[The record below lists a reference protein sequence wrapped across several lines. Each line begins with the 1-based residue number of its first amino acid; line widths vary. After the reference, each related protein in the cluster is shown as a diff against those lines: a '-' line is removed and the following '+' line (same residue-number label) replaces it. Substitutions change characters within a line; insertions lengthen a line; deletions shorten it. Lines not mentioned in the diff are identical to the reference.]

1 MTTRLP
7 LSPIAECSHLNPVV
21 WQKVN
26 RLLLRKALSE
36 FAHEGLILPTP
47 LPDGQYQ
54 VLSDDGQ
61 IQYRFKAIVLDLNH
75 WSIPADS
82 IRKYSAEQEQAL
94 DALLFM
100 IELRNTLLLKE
111 SVLPVY
117 LDEISSTLYG
127 SAYKHDRVAPTAV
140 ELIDADFQRVETAMS
155 EGHPCFVAN
164 NGRLGFDANDYN
176 RYAPEAATPF
186 QVVWLAVHKQRA
198 TLSISETLTYEQ
210 LIEEEL
216 GDEQIS
222 KFKQHLHTLGLNDS
236 DYWLMPA
243 HPWQWQNKLAMAF
256 AAEIAQHQIVL
267 LGRSEDLYL
276 AQQSIR
282 TFFNVSAPHKR
293 YVKTALSVLNMG
305 FMRGLSPYYMLAT
318 PAINDWVYKL
328 VEGDAYLQS
337 KGFSIL
343 REVAAIGY
351 RNPYYEAA
359 IQENNAFKKML
370 AALWRECPS
379 TRLREGEKLMTM
391 TALVH
396 LDNEGRALVAEL
408 IVASGQSADQW
419 IAEYLDA
426 YFVPLLHCFYK
437 HDLIYMP
444 HGENLI
450 MVLKD
455 HRVARVLM
463 KDIAEEVGILNPA
476 VELPEIMQRVSTY
489 LPDELKTLCLFID
502 VFDGYLRHLAAILHD
517 QCNYSTTQFWH
528 AVARCTHAYQA
539 EHPELATQ
547 FARYDLFAE
556 DFQHSCL
563 NRLQMAN
570 NKHMLNLEDP
580 ASGLQM
586 VGRLQNPLARWRD
599 PSRLGELS

>member
-7 LSPIAECSHLNPVV
+7 APTLAECAHLNPAI

-26 RLLLRKALSE
+26 RLLVRKAISE
-36 FAHEGLILPTP
+36 FAHEGLLTP
-47 LPDGQYQ
+47 ELQTDGQYQ
-54 VLSDDGQ
+54 IHSDDGE
-61 IQYRFKAIVLDLNH
+61 ISYRFRAEVLALNH

-82 IRKYSAEQEQAL
+82 ISKQSGEQPQAL

-100 IELRNTLLLKE
+100 LELREQLLLKE
-111 SVLPVY
+111 HVLPVY

-127 SAYKHDRVAPTAV
+127 SAYKHDRAAPSAA
-140 ELIDADFQRVETAMS
+140 ELIHSDFQRVETAMS

-164 NGRLGFDANDYN
+164 NGRLGFDANDYR

-186 QVVWLAVHKQRA
+186 QIVWLAVHKQRA
-198 TLSISETLTYEQ
+198 TLSISATLDYEQ
-210 LIEEEL
+210 MMREEL
-216 GDEQIS
+216 GEAQLAT
-222 KFKQHLHTLGLNDS
+222 FRQRLQALGLNDG

-256 AAEIAQHQIVL
+256 AAEIAQQQIVF
-267 LGRSEDLYL
+267 LGTGDDLYL

-282 TFFNVSAPHKR
+282 TFFNVSDSRKR

-318 PAINDWVYKL
+318 PAINDWVYAL

-337 KGFSIL
+337 KGFHIL

-359 IQENNAFKKML
+359 IKENNAFKKML
-370 AALWRECPS
+370 AALWRENPS
-379 TRLREGEKLMTM
+379 THLQQGEKLMTM
-391 TALVH
+391 TALAH
-396 LDNEGRALVAEL
+396 LDNEGRALIAEL
-408 IVASGQSADQW
+408 ISASGISTDQW
-419 IAEYLDA
+419 VAEYLDA
-426 YFVPLLHCFYK
+426 YFAPLLHCFYQ

-450 MVLKD
+450 MILKD

-463 KDIAEEVGILNPA
+463 KDIAEEVAILNPA
-476 VELPEIMQRVSTY
+476 VELPEVAQRISTSI
-489 LPDELKTLCLFID
+489 PDDMKTLCLFID
-502 VFDGYLRHLAAILHD
+502 VFDGYLRHVAAILHD
-517 QCNYSTTQFWH
+517 QCAYSVEQFWH
-528 AVARCTHAYQA
+528 AVARCTHRYQA
-539 EHPELATQ
+539 EHPQLVTQ
-547 FARYDLFAE
+547 FARYDLFAA
-556 DFQHSCL
+556 DFAHSCL

-586 VGRLQNPLARWRD
+586 AGRLVNPLARWRD
-599 PSRLGELS
+599 PASMGEV